1 MKKFIA
7 VLMAS
12 VLALSLSIPV
22 FAHDWPED
30 VDDWDDDDWEAWEE
44 YWNDDDNYDDDE
56 DDYDDDDYDDDDE
69 EDYWRYYW
77 YKYYNKHRND
87 YKNNY
92 NYNNYNYQPN
102 ANYSGYN
109 FYGGI
114 LDVYDASTEN
124 QATVLARIIN
134 IYAHGVS
141 SRVQQAAVGWA
152 VVNSVD
158 ASGRGVNICT
168 VAPTFNYDYGSNVTD
183 DYGRNLLPLARDVI
197 FRWKAGKAG
206 ISNNGRV
213 LPSGY
218 YYVASNGSAVVF
230 GSTPNEAKT
239 LQSFGYS
246 NPYGN

>member
-7 VLMAS
+7 ILMTS
-12 VLALSLSIPV
+12 VLILSLSIPV
-22 FAHDWPED
+22 FAHDWPEN

-44 YWNDDDNYDDDE
+44 YWDGYYDYYPEDDDW
-56 DDYDDDDYDDDDE
+56 DYNQYAD
-69 EDYWRYYW
+69 W
-77 YKYYNKHRND
+77 YKYHNEYHYD
-87 YKNNY
+87 YCNPCQPNTNY
-92 NYNNYNYQPN
+92 NG
-102 ANYSGYN
+102 YSGYN

-114 LDVYDASTEN
+114 LDVYDANTES
-124 QATVLARIIN
+124 QAAVLARIIN
-134 IYAHGVS
+134 IYAHGVA
-141 SRVQQAAVGWA
+141 SRAQQAAVGWA

-168 VAPTFNYDYGSNVTD
+168 VAPNFHYDYGKNITD
-183 DYGRNLLPLARDVI
+183 DYGRNLLPLARDII

-213 LPSGY
+213 LPPGY

-230 GSTPNEAKT
+230 GSTPNET
-239 LQSFGYS
+239 RTVQSFGYA